1 MNSPSPSDPTAPT
14 STQIATLWIA
24 GAFIALASFGLVRHI
39 DALSPWVPGPDSVIN
54 GLFNAPVTDTVVHF
68 ALGAAGL
75 IAAGTIRSSLIY
87 LSATGTLLLLLVAY
101 GQLDPSPPLPGIVP
115 TQAAD
120 VVLYVLLAAATVI
133 GCATALAH
141 RRILVRR

>member
-1 MNSPSPSDPTAPT
+1 MRSPSPTDRTAPT
-14 STQIATLWIA
+14 PTQIATLWIA

-39 DALSPWVPGPDSVIN
+39 DALSPWVPGPDSVVF

-75 IAAGTIRSSLIY
+75 FAAGSIRSSLIF
-87 LSATGTLLLLLVAY
+87 LSATGVLLLLLVAY
-101 GQLDPSPPLPGIVP
+101 GQLDPSPPLPGVIP

-120 VVLYVLLAAATVI
+120 VVLYVLLAAATVVA
-133 GCATALAH
+133 CVAALAH
-141 RRILVRR
+141 RRIPVRR